1 MKRKLLAYCIA
12 LSVAMLFFGCSALDQ
27 TADKTENKP
36 NNTQTVQDPLDM
48 DAAGNISVDERLFDV
63 TLTIPADYI
72 GEATQETLDAEVKEK
87 GFKSA
92 TLNEDGSAT
101 YVMTKAQHNEM
112 MKELSDNIS
121 RSLEEMIGS
130 EDYPNVVAIDA
141 SNDYTEFTITT
152 SSSELDFNE
161 AFSVMQFYIYVG
173 MYNIFNGTPVDNVSV
188 TFVNETTG
196 EIIETANSS
205 DT

>member
-112 MKELSDNIS
+112 MKELSDDIS

-152 SSSELDFNE
+152 RSSELDFNE
-161 AFSVMQFYIYVG
+161 AFSVMQFYIYGG